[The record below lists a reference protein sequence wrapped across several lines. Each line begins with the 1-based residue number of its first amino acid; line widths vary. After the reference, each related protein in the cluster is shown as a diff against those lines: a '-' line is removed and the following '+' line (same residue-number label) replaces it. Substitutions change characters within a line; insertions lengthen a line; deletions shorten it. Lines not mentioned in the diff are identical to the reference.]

1 MRPLA
6 ANQNSHGTT
15 ADFIDTL
22 SSFSRL
28 HRAQRW
34 EGTFGE
40 FLSNIL
46 PGHAVALAR
55 TSHEY
60 IWDMLRWHGRAAQPD
75 ASENVRARELFRR
88 ELFGIDE
95 PLSRVVDYFKA
106 AAAGSDVGRR
116 RAAAAGS
123 ALRRQVDARDPAEA
137 RTRGIQ
143 PHRRGGAVRHP
154 RLAAARE
161 PPEPH

>member
-1 MRPLA
+1 MPPLA
-6 ANQNSHGTT
+6 ADQNSHGTT

-40 FLSNIL
+40 FLANILPGNSPNVPSQRWEGTFGEFLANIL

-60 IWDMLRWHGRAAQPD
+60 VWDMLRWHGRAAQPD
-75 ASENVRARELFRR
+75 RMLARN
-88 ELFGIDE
+88 
-95 PLSRVVDYFKA
+95 S
-106 AAAGSDVGRR
+106 
-116 RAAAAGS
+116 
-123 ALRRQVDARDPAEA
+123 
-137 RTRGIQ
+137 
-143 PHRRGGAVRHP
+143 
-154 RLAAARE
+154 
-161 PPEPH
+161 